1 MRISD
6 WSSDV
11 CSSDLLRSGRNRKRR
26 EIAHA
31 GMIHDLVAR
40 RTCRL
45 KIRLEEAELSA
56 GADHRSRV
64 HDTLSSSRLSRLR
77 LMRRA
82 AGVALAPDSRRS
94 EEHKSELLSLMSI
107 TDAVF

>member
-1 MRISD
+1 
-6 WSSDV
+6 
-11 CSSDLLRSGRNRKRR
+11 
-26 EIAHA
+26 
-31 GMIHDLVAR
+31 MIHDLVAR

-64 HDTLSSSRLSRLR
+64 HDTHSSSRISRLR

-82 AGVALAPDSRRS
+82 ASVAIAPDSRYRPTEPTPRWEAS
-94 EEHKSELLSLMSI
+94 SSATSGAKAAPMSQPKSEVSTAPL
-107 TDAVF
+107 

>member
-1 MRISD
+1 
-6 WSSDV
+6 
-11 CSSDLLRSGRNRKRR
+11 
-26 EIAHA
+26 
-31 GMIHDLVAR
+31 MIHDLVAR

-64 HDTLSSSRLSRLR
+64 HDTHSSSRISRLR

-82 AGVALAPDSRRS
+82 ASVAIAPDSRYRTTQPTPRRAAGPS
-94 EEHKSELLSLMSI
+94 ATNGPKAAPMRPPNAAASSATQYRTWRENR
-107 TDAVF
+107 D